1 MIKLFEPNPFYF
13 RIFTNKVEVKNLKT
27 GKIIERESPIKF
39 SSNRLLLADFEVAEQ
54 FFRTVISEFSGS
66 KIFTRSLKVAM
77 QPMELIEGG
86 LSPTE
91 KRAFRDS
98 AEHIGAIKVVII
110 NHTNYLSDK
119 EFEEAFLNPELF

>member
-1 MIKLFEPNPFYF
+1 MMTLFKPTPYYI
-13 RIFTNKVEVKNLKT
+13 RIYKNKIEVKNLKT
-27 GKIIERESPIKF
+27 GQSITRVSAKEF

-66 KIFTRSLKVAM
+66 KLFTRSLKVAM

-98 AEHIGAIKVVII
+98 AEHIGAIKMIII

>member
-1 MIKLFEPNPFYF
+1 MTLFKPTPYYI
-13 RIFTNKVEVKNLKT
+13 RIYKNKIEVKSLKT
-27 GKIIERESPIKF
+27 GKILKRESPINF

-98 AEHIGAIKVVII
+98 AEFIGAKKVVII
-110 NHTNYLSDK
+110 NHTNYLSDE
-119 EFEEAFLNPELF
+119 EFEEAFNNFDLY